1 MPNHPD
7 VALLCSNRQHPVWPY
22 LQEWVNRYP
31 GHAQLA
37 ERYQQLAPAT
47 ILFLVS
53 CSELINAEQ
62 RQRFGRVLTLHASA
76 LPEGRGW
83 SPHIWQIVEGRNN
96 LTLSLIDAA
105 DPVDS
110 GNIWLQQQIAL
121 NGNELYAEIN
131 ARLFAAEIAL
141 IEQFC
146 SQHQQLHSHPQPA
159 EGGSYYRKRTPA
171 DSQLDPDLSLRAQFN
186 LLRVCDP
193 ERFPAYF
200 ELNGQKYLVRI
211 EKAD

>member
-1 MPNHPD
+1 MLNHPD
-7 VALLCSNRQHPVWPY
+7 IALLCSSCQHPVWPY
-22 LQEWVNRYP
+22 LQDWVNRYP
-31 GHAQLA
+31 GRAQLA
-37 ERYQQLAPAT
+37 ERYQQLEPAAM
-47 ILFLVS
+47 LFLVS
-53 CSELINAEQ
+53 CSELLNAEQ

-83 SPHIWQIVEGRNN
+83 SPHIWQIVEGRNT

-110 GNIWLQQQIAL
+110 GNIWLQQHIEL
-121 NGNELYAEIN
+121 DGSELYTEIN

-141 IEQFC
+141 IERFC
-146 SQHQQLHSHPQPA
+146 HQHQQLHSRPQLQQK
-159 EGGSYYRKRTPA
+159 GSYYRQRTPA

-186 LLRVCDP
+186 LLRVCDA

-200 ELNGQKYLVRI
+200 ELNGQKYLVKI